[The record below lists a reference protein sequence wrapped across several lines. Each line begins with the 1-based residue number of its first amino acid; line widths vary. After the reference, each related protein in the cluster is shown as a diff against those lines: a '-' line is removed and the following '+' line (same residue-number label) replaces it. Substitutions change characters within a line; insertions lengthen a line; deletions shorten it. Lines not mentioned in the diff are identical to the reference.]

1 MNALTKVSVALLGL
15 AVAGAVYFSLTA
27 DEGGLEAVRS
37 PQDPICQQDGDRLA
51 RLRARPSLEEGLR
64 LAGEIRCTQLWP
76 QVQAILD
83 GLSAPSRS
91 IAGANPTRASAMV
104 SASDA
109 APQTV
114 ALASDDPCKQD
125 ADHLAELKAKPTV
138 DKAARLAGEFTCIK
152 LLPQLLATLDTL
164 RRAEEAGPP
173 TGPTDAD
180 VIPAGSEAAR
190 PPSDPTASQPAADAA
205 RRIKALESE
214 NQALAAEVASLQR
227 NQEPISEPVAA
238 PGSPQ
243 PAIPAER
250 SQAQPASQGAADA
263 KRSDSELGAALASL
277 PEGMPARVLIRYLTN
292 NASARTQA
300 EDLANVLKKQG
311 VEATDI
317 RESRTAIRTELSF
330 SYAPDEAIAQQVGR
344 LVGVAPVRR
353 LQAEDGLMVRPGAV
367 ELSLSGDSHSAAII
381 ATSTRGSSPE

>member
-15 AVAGAVYFSLTA
+15 AVAGAAYFSLTA
-27 DEGGLEAVRS
+27 DEGGFEAVRS
-37 PQDPICQQDGDRLA
+37 HPQDPICQQDGDRLA

-83 GLSAPSRS
+83 GLSAPARS
-91 IAGANPTRASAMV
+91 IAEANPTRASAIV

-114 ALASDDPCKQD
+114 APASDDPCKQD

-173 TGPTDAD
+173 TGPTDAGI
-180 VIPAGSEAAR
+180 IPAGEAAR
-190 PPSDPTASQPAADAA
+190 PPSDPTAAPPTADAA

-250 SQAQPASQGAADA
+250 SEAQPASRGAADA

-381 ATSTRGSSPE
+381 ATSTRESGPE